1 MCAQD
6 QRKDIRI
13 KSSNFAKKDN
23 LHTIYVL
30 ELKMFTFQFY
40 STKLEFKAPQYA
52 FFRYAFK
59 LCPSKL
65 GVILCSGD
73 MWPHQKKSF
82 ECGKCK
88 NLFSPKYYVELM
100 KKVKSDMYIRLSPI
114 INEAAI
120 LMLSQKYLHNIM
132 ILRFFSNFPVSNVH
146 FI

>member
-23 LHTIYVL
+23 LQ
-30 ELKMFTFQFY
+30 FTFWNRKCLVSNFIQRN
-40 STKLEFKAPQYA
+40 SNLKLHSMPF
-52 FFRYAFK
+52 
-59 LCPSKL
+59 
-65 GVILCSGD
+65 SG
-73 MWPHQKKSF
+73 MPLSFALLSSGSFHVPGNIWPHQKKSF

-88 NLFSPKYYVELM
+88 NLFSPKYYEELM